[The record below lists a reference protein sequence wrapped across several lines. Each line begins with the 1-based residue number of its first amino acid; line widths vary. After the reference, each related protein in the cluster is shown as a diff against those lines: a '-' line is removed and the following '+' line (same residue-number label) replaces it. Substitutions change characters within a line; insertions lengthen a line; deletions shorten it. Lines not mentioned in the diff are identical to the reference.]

1 MKRLTKG
8 QIFGIIL
15 LTSSII
21 LALLI
26 ENDTLDTIFGF
37 LTAVGLVFVIGGKLR
52 KNNHI
57 QSNIKK

>member
-8 QIFGIIL
+8 QIFGIITL
-15 LTSSII
+15 IASII

-37 LTAVGLVFVIGGKLR
+37 LSAIGLVFAIGGKLI
-52 KNNHI
+52 KNQNL
-57 QSNIKK
+57 QN

>member
-1 MKRLTKG
+1 MKKLSKG

-15 LTSSII
+15 LISSII
-21 LALLI
+21 LALLV

-37 LTAVGLVFVIGGKLR
+37 LSAIGLVFAIGGKLI

-57 QSNIKK
+57 QEL